1 MVDRHGN
8 DYRQKTGQKH
18 CAEDIR
24 LSIAVAGIHHHGG
37 NFAGSP
43 AFRLCH
49 RGTNPLPFLRGE
61 KIIRLIHAFPP
72 MPKSPVTRRSAT
84 TESATATGK
93 TSPAR

>member
-8 DYRQKTGQKH
+8 DDRQKPGQKH
-18 CAEDIR
+18 GAEDIR
-24 LSIAVAGIHHHGG
+24 LSIAIAGIHHHGG

-49 RGTNPLPFLRGE
+49 CGTDPLPFPRGE

-72 MPKSPVTRRSAT
+72 TPKSPVTRRSSTAK
-84 TESATATGK
+84 SATATRK